1 MLVENDKMKNA
12 DEFMAKLE
20 SDLKE
25 RSITDYRIIR
35 LRTDLRRMSHDRES
49 VERSKDE
56 KRIEKFNNAFI
67 ARLGELSKLMQTT
80 GRTNRDDVAK
90 IVREVKAK

>member
-1 MLVENDKMKNA
+1 MLVENEKMKNA
-12 DEFMAKLE
+12 EEFMQKLE
-20 SDLKE
+20 SDMKD
-25 RSITDYRIIR
+25 RQVTDYRMIR
-35 LRTDLRRMSHDRES
+35 LRSEIRRMSHDRES

-67 ARLGELSKLMQTT
+67 SKLAELSRLVQTT
-80 GRTNRDDVAK
+80 GRTNRDEVAK

>member
-1 MLVENDKMKNA
+1 MLVENEKMKNA

-20 SDLKE
+20 SDMKG
-25 RSITDYRIIR
+25 RQMTDYRMIR
-35 LRTDLRRMSHDRES
+35 LRSEIKRMSHDRES

-56 KRIEKFNNAFI
+56 KRIGKFNNLFI
-67 ARLGELSKLMQTT
+67 AKIGELSRLVQTT
-80 GRTNRDDVAK
+80 GRTNRDEVAK

>member
-1 MLVENDKMKNA
+1 MLVTNDKMKNA

-20 SDLKE
+20 SDMKAVQ
-25 RSITDYRIIR
+25 ITDYRIIR
-35 LRTDLRRMSHDRES
+35 LRTDIRRMSHDRES

-56 KRIEKFNNAFI
+56 KRIEKFNNLFI
-67 ARLGELSKLMQTT
+67 SKLGELSRLVQTT

-90 IVREVKAK
+90 IVREVKSK

>member
-1 MLVENDKMKNA
+1 MIIPNEKMKNA
-12 DEFMAKLE
+12 EEFMQKLE
-20 SDLKE
+20 SDLKD
-25 RSITDYRIIR
+25 RQVTDYRIIR
-35 LRTDLRRMSHDRES
+35 LRSEIRKMSHDRES

-56 KRIEKFNNAFI
+56 KRIGKFNNLFI
-67 ARLGELSKLMQTT
+67 SKLGELSRLVQTT